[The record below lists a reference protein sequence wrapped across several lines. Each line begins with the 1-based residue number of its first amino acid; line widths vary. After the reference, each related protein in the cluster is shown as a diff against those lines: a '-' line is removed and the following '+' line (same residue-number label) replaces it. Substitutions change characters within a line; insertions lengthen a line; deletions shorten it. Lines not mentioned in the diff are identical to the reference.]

1 MLVVDDDVATVEL
14 LACVLEDEGFTVWKA
29 HTAAEARAQV
39 ALHCPDLVLL
49 DVMLPD
55 ADGRELCREFK
66 AAERTQDVFIILISG
81 QVIGS
86 QSRISGLNLGADE
99 YLTKPFQMQELIA
112 RIRSFLRIREASE
125 ALRTANEQLEARVS
139 ERTEAL
145 RLSNGQLQQATGE
158 LRALTSRLLE
168 TQERERRRLAHELH
182 DEAGQALT
190 VLKFSFDNLEE
201 SVQAQAPEAMADGRA
216 ALTRLTQLIR
226 NLWQELR
233 PAMLEDFGL
242 VPALVWYFD
251 RLRGSTRIQVDFQH
265 EGADG
270 RRFDHAIETAAYRT
284 VQECLTN
291 VTRHS
296 GVRAVRV
303 VLWAGPGLLQV
314 QVSDQGRG
322 FDTSGGLSRDGSCG
336 LVGMQERVRQ
346 LRGNWSLTT
355 SPGAG
360 TRVIAEFPLTEAAS
374 LAVSPAAPALNLG
387 FSPTETRQ
395 LRPADFTTAT
405 QP

>member
-14 LACVLEDEGFTVWKA
+14 LACVLEDEGFTVWQA

-55 ADGRELCREFK
+55 ADGRTLCREFK
-66 AAERTQDVFIILISG
+66 AAERTQAVFIILISG
-81 QVIGS
+81 LVIGS

-99 YLTKPFQMQELIA
+99 YLTKPFQMEELIA

-145 RLSNGQLQQATGE
+145 RLSNGKLQQAAGE

-201 SVQAQAPEAMADGRA
+201 SAQVQLPEAMADGRA

-251 RLRGSTRIQVDFQH
+251 RLRLSTRIQVDFQH

-291 VTRHS
+291 VTRHA
-296 GVRAVRV
+296 GVREVRV

-314 QVSDQGRG
+314 QVADQGRG
-322 FDTSGGLSRDGSCG
+322 FDTRGGLSRDGSCG

-360 TRVIAEFPLTEAAS
+360 TRVIAEFPLTEGAS
-374 LAVSPAAPALNLG
+374 VAVSPAAPALNTG

-395 LRPADFTTAT
+395 LRPADFNISTK
-405 QP
+405 P

>member
-55 ADGRELCREFK
+55 ADGRTLCREFK
-66 AAERTQDVFIILISG
+66 AAERTHDVFIILISG
-81 QVIGS
+81 LVVGS

-99 YLTKPFQMQELIA
+99 YLTKPFQMEELIA
-112 RIRSFLRIREASE
+112 RIRSFLRIREVSE
-125 ALRTANEQLEARVS
+125 ALRTANEQLEARVL

-201 SVQAQAPEAMADGRA
+201 SAQAQAPEAMADGRA

-251 RLRGSTRIQVDFQH
+251 RLRSTARLQVNFQH
-265 EGADG
+265 EGVDA
-270 RRFDHAIETAAYRT
+270 RRFDRTIETAAYRA

-296 GVRAVRV
+296 GVREVRV

-322 FDTSGGLSRDGSCG
+322 FDTRGGLSRDGSCG

-346 LRGNWSLTT
+346 LHGNWSLTT

-374 LAVSPAAPALNLG
+374 PSVSPAAPALNTG
-387 FSPTETRQ
+387 FSPTETRR
-395 LRPADFTTAT
+395 LRPADFAISTK
-405 QP
+405 P